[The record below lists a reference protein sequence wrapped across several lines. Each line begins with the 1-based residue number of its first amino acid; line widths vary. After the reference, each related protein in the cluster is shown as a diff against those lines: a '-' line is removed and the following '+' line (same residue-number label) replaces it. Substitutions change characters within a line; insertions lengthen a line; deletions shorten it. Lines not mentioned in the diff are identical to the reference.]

1 MNIDMA
7 ALKGLVREKDVSLDT
22 VVEALESALLAA
34 YERTEGAQPR
44 ARVALNRKSGEVTVW
59 AQEVDEEGQL
69 VREFDD
75 TPSDFGRIAAMTAK
89 HVIMSRLR
97 DHAQETTYGEYVG
110 KEGDLVSGVV
120 QHHAGMRAD
129 GPVLVDLGDLE
140 GVLPPGEQVP
150 GERYVHGERLRCLV
164 VSVNRGMRGAQVT
177 LSRTHPNLVRKLFAM
192 EVPEIADGT
201 VEIVAIAREAG
212 HRTKVAVRSNS
223 NAVRARG
230 ACIGPMGARVR
241 AVVTELHG
249 EKIDI
254 VDWAEDPA
262 TFVGNALSP
271 AQVVSVT
278 VVDAAMK
285 AARVVVPDFQL
296 SLAIGKEG
304 QNARLAN
311 RLTGWRIDIRADE
324 QG

>member
-22 VVEALESALLAA
+22 VVVALESALLAA

-44 ARVALNRKSGEVTVW
+44 ARVALDRKSGEVTVW

-89 HVIMSRLR
+89 HVILSRLR